1 MIKTDKFLYGGFAVV
16 AVAGIT
22 AMLVSILSPQ
32 KQTVEETVETPQIK
46 QPTLETASPI
56 DEPPIAEYPYFYLD
70 ENGNK
75 VFLTQEELDAGTN
88 TKYEQELKRKEA
100 ERLAKEKSEK
110 EWWESRKE
118 WIERFPFEPTHHPEI
133 TYDPNVFDAKKPKP
147 QEERD
152 KAYKK
157 MRDLVEKHGFLR
169 YFYENR
175 LRYTKEF
182 EQLYDIVQEELGKE
196 KADNPII
203 LGRAFNA
210 LKAYHQANAQAPEA
224 IYQKNARV
232 ALPRPPPPRQTS
244 MLASLTPQQLEAYK
258 DLPESERRAMTA
270 ELRASRS
277 KEYVEQLRAHHSAPK
292 YQIKDITWA
301 ERAESRKQII
311 IGNLCSHV
319 QTDQPWMS
327 QEQAREIRERLINEI
342 PAEGFL
348 EMGDAVFAYV
358 HRYERELQPG
368 DPLLIK

>member
-46 QPTLETASPI
+46 QPTLETA
-56 DEPPIAEYPYFYLD
+56 PPIAEYPYFYLD

-75 VFLTQEELDAGTN
+75 VFLTQEELDAGTE
-88 TKYEQELKRKEA
+88 YEQELKRKEA
-100 ERLAKEKSEK
+100 ERLAKEKADK

-118 WIERFPFEPTHHPEI
+118 WIERFPFQPTYHPEI
-133 TYDPNVFDAKKPKP
+133 TYDPNVFDVKKPKP

-152 KAYKK
+152 KAYKE

-182 EQLYDIVQEELGKE
+182 EQLYDIVQEELGKG

-210 LKAYHQANAQAPEA
+210 LKVYHQANAQDPEA
-224 IYQKNARV
+224 IYRKNARI

-244 MLASLTPQQLEAYK
+244 ILAGLTPQQLAAYK
-258 DLPESERRAMTA
+258 ALPPNEKSAMTA
-270 ELRASRS
+270 ELRYRLR
-277 KEYVEQLRAHHSAPK
+277 KEFGEKLRAYHARPQ
-292 YQIKDITWA
+292 YEIRDVTWG
-301 ERAESRKQII
+301 ERTESRKEII

-327 QEQAREIRERLINEI
+327 QEQARRIRERLINEI
-342 PAEGFL
+342 PAEGF
-348 EMGDAVFAYV
+348 
-358 HRYERELQPG
+358 
-368 DPLLIK
+368 